1 MVALK
6 AEASFLERM
15 NCILLTYACTA
26 VACYKV
32 ADFEGKS
39 QLRKLIGIG
48 VIAVVTVI
56 TWLLSPIMYFTAVQQ
71 EGRWLD
77 VEDYLAVLEAEIGLP
92 YTESRPA
99 QWSLRDFAGTSEK
112 DSV

>member
-15 NCILLTYACTA
+15 NCIFLTYACTA

-32 ADFEGKS
+32 ADFEDKS
-39 QLRKLIGIG
+39 RLWKVAGTG

-56 TWLLSPIMYFTAVQQ
+56 TWLFAPIMYFTAVQQ
-71 EGRWLD
+71 EDRWLD
-77 VEDYLAVLEAEIGLP
+77 FDEYLAFLEAEIGLP
-92 YTESRPA
+92 YTEVKSE
-99 QWSLRDFAGTSEK
+99 QWSLRDFAGTSGTE
-112 DSV
+112 DS